1 MTWLCIALGGA
12 LGSLGRHGLAVGLAR
27 FETFPFGTLAA
38 NVLGS
43 LIIGIAAGFW
53 EIDRRKSPAALFLVT
68 GFCGGFTTFSTFS
81 LQTLDLMQKNDW
93 SKAGLNIAASV
104 AICLICT
111 WAGWMLGQSLR
122 KTAS

>member
-1 MTWLCIALGGA
+1 MDWQC
-12 LGSLGRHGLAVGLAR
+12 GLAR
-27 FETFPFGTLAA
+27 FETFPVGTLAA
-38 NVLGS
+38 NALGS
-43 LIIGIAAGFW
+43 LIIGVAAGFW
-53 EIDRRKSPAALFLVT
+53 EIDQRKSPAALFLVT

-81 LQTLDLMQKNDW
+81 LQTLELMQKNDW

-104 AICLICT
+104 AICLLCT

>member
-43 LIIGIAAGFW
+43 LVIGIAAGFW
-53 EIDRRKSPAALFLVT
+53 EIDQRKSPTALFIVT
-68 GFCGGFTTFSTFS
+68 GFCGGFTTFSAFGWETVN
-81 LQTLDLMQKNDW
+81 LLKNGQL
-93 SKAGLNIAASV
+93 SSGLGNIALTLV
-104 AICLICT
+104 CCLAAVI
-111 WAGWMLGQSLR
+111 AGHELAKG
-122 KTAS
+122 